1 MGKLKKAF
9 LMIFPWHILS
19 VNNLW
24 YQLFKA
30 RYVRK
35 GHLVNIK
42 LTPIGLIFW
51 KAILNV
57 VLEVYENGSVKIRE
71 GNVSLWFNK
80 WFHLG
85 PLAKTN
91 AIL

>member
-1 MGKLKKAF
+1 MKF
-9 LMIFPWHILS
+9 SWHILS

-30 RYVRK
+30 RYVRN
-35 GHLVNIK
+35 GHLLNTK
-42 LTPIGLIFW
+42 LTPASLIFW

-57 VLEVYENGSVKIRE
+57 VLEVYENGSVKIIE

-85 PLAKTN
+85 ALAENN
-91 AIL
+91 AIP